1 MIKFFRGLRANY
13 TYTTENPG
21 NLLDALFFATDTGEL
36 LLNGKLY
43 GSDGKRVKD
52 VKFDSSTNTFT
63 FTKEDDSEVTVNLG
77 DKLLTDADRTLL
89 NNVSDMFEGGQ
100 MNVTYNSELDG
111 TVEIENDHGFY
122 RITVNTKNNAIMIGK
137 AGKSLQA
144 FNRLVKAAVSA
155 AFKKRIGLLIDVN
168 GYKEE
173 RYEKIC
179 KMAVRIAKDVRRT
192 KVDAVLDPM
201 PADERKA
208 IHNALAGM
216 NDISTKSEGEGEG
229 RRLHILYTPGKDEE

>member
-1 MIKFFRGLRANY
+1 MEFAKFTGK
-13 TYTTENPG
+13 T
-21 NLLDALFFATDTGEL
+21 LDEALNVACSAKGCAKEEL
-36 LLNGKLY
+36 HY
-43 GSDGKRVKD
+43 
-52 VKFDSSTNTFT
+52 
-63 FTKEDDSEVTVNLG
+63 EVTEEKSGFLG
-77 DKLLTDADRTLL
+77 IGKTIEIEAYCQKDIEDFIK
-89 NNVSDMFEGGQ
+89 SYIQ
-100 MNVTYNSELDG
+100 TYFDNAELDG

-122 RITVNTKNNAIMIGK
+122 RVTVNTKNNAIMIGK

-168 GYKEE
+168 GYREE

-179 KMAVRIAKDVRRT
+179 KMAVRVAKDVRRT